1 MKVQMTSLTSN
12 QNCGVA
18 LLTKEKH
25 CVYITLWGIT
35 YETPNLCHTH
45 YGFAYYN
52 TTETTYVFMTL
63 LSCRSFPFEPSYTDS
78 E

>member
-1 MKVQMTSLTSN
+1 MTSLTSN

-35 YETPNLCHTH
+35 YETPNLFHTH

-52 TTETTYVFMTL
+52 TQPRL
-63 LSCRSFPFEPSYTDS
+63 LMYS
-78 E
+78 

>member
-35 YETPNLCHTH
+35 YEIPNLFHTH

-52 TTETTYVFMTL
+52 NQDYL
-63 LSCRSFPFEPSYTDS
+63 CIHDIIILPFIPI
-78 E
+78 